1 MKITLDEGFQFGL
14 GAFETIAVEAGKP
27 IFLDKHLKRLE
38 RAAEFLHLGML
49 SERGI
54 TEKQILRYLEE
65 QAQLSGSRGN
75 FANITQ
81 LSESRGNF
89 ANMTQLPESRENLA
103 NMMQLSE
110 SRENFSDITHCALK
124 IMLSKENVVF
134 SMRANPYTPE
144 RYEKGFV
151 LDISPVKRNETS
163 SLVYHKTMN
172 YGDCILE
179 KRNAAAAGVDER
191 LFLNTKDQICEG
203 TVSNIFFVKQGKLYT
218 PEVRCGLL
226 PGILREYICETQHV
240 EETTIYPENL
250 KAYEECFVTNSLMG
264 IMPVRQVGEISFTE
278 EKVTQALMAKY
289 QKLIAND
296 VLFSK

>member
-38 RAAEFLHLGML
+38 RAAEFLHLGTL
-49 SERGI
+49 SDRGI

-65 QAQLSGSRGN
+65 Q
-75 FANITQ
+75 TQ
-81 LSESRGNF
+81 LPESRENF
-89 ANMTQLPESRENLA
+89 ENMTQLPESRENFFD
-103 NMMQLSE
+103 M
-110 SRENFSDITHCALK
+110 THCALK

-163 SLVYHKTMN
+163 SLVYYKTMN
-172 YGDCILE
+172 YCDCILE

-218 PEVRCGLL
+218 PDTRCGLL

-240 EETTIYPENL
+240 EEAIIYPEDL
-250 KAYEECFVTNSLMG
+250 KEYEECFVTNSLMG
-264 IMPVRQVGEISFTE
+264 IMPVRQIEETSFTE
-278 EKVTQALMAKY
+278 EKVTQTVLAKY

-296 VLFSK
+296 VLFPK

>member
-38 RAAEFLHLGML
+38 RAAEFLRLGTL

-65 QAQLSGSRGN
+65 QAQLP
-75 FANITQ
+75 
-81 LSESRGNF
+81 ESRENF
-89 ANMTQLPESRENLA
+89 ANMTQLP
-103 NMMQLSE
+103 E

-144 RYEKGFV
+144 QYEKGFV

-179 KRNAAAAGVDER
+179 KRNATAAGVDER

-218 PEVRCGLL
+218 PDTRCGLL

-240 EETTIYPENL
+240 EEAIIYPEDL
-250 KAYEECFVTNSLMG
+250 KEYEECFVTNSLMG
-264 IMPVRQVGEISFTE
+264 IMPVRQIEETSFTE
-278 EKVTQALMAKY
+278 EKVTQTLLAKY

-296 VLFSK
+296 VLFPK

>member
-38 RAAEFLHLGML
+38 RAAEFLHLGTL
-49 SERGI
+49 SDRGI

-65 QAQLSGSRGN
+65 Q
-75 FANITQ
+75 TQ
-81 LSESRGNF
+81 LPESRENF
-89 ANMTQLPESRENLA
+89 ENMTQLPESREN
-103 NMMQLSE
+103 
-110 SRENFSDITHCALK
+110 FSDMTHCALK

-163 SLVYHKTMN
+163 SLVYYKTMN

-218 PEVRCGLL
+218 PDTRCGLL

-240 EETTIYPENL
+240 EEAISYPEDL
-250 KAYEECFVTNSLMG
+250 KEYEECFVTNSLMG
-264 IMPVRQVGEISFTE
+264 IMPVRQIEETSFTE
-278 EKVTQALMAKY
+278 EKVTQTLLAKY

-296 VLFSK
+296 VLFPK

>member
-38 RAAEFLHLGML
+38 RAAEFLYLGTL

-65 QAQLSGSRGN
+65 QAQLPESRAN

-81 LSESRGNF
+81 F
-89 ANMTQLPESRENLA
+89 
-103 NMMQLSE
+103 SE

-218 PEVRCGLL
+218 PDTRCGLL

-240 EETTIYPENL
+240 EEVIIYPENL
-250 KAYEECFVTNSLMG
+250 KEYEECFVTNSLMG
-264 IMPVRQVGEISFTE
+264 IMPVRQIEETSFTE
-278 EKVTQALMAKY
+278 EKVTQTLLAKY
-289 QKLIAND
+289 QKLISND
-296 VLFSK
+296 VLFPK

>member
-38 RAAEFLHLGML
+38 RAAEFLHLGTL
-49 SERGI
+49 SDRGI

-65 QAQLSGSRGN
+65 QAQLP
-75 FANITQ
+75 
-81 LSESRGNF
+81 ESRENF
-89 ANMTQLPESRENLA
+89 ANMTQLP
-103 NMMQLSE
+103 E

-218 PEVRCGLL
+218 PDTRCGLL

-240 EETTIYPENL
+240 EEAIIYPKDL
-250 KAYEECFVTNSLMG
+250 KEYEECFVTNSLMG
-264 IMPVRQVGEISFTE
+264 IMPVRQIEETLFTE

>member
-1 MKITLDEGFQFGL
+1 MNIILDEGFQFGL
-14 GAFETIAVEAGKP
+14 GAFETVAVEGGQP
-27 IFLDKHLKRLE
+27 VFLDKHLKRLE
-38 RAAEFLHLGML
+38 RAAEFLHLGTL

-65 QAQLSGSRGN
+65 QAQLSESRENLANMAQLSESREN

-81 LSESRGNF
+81 LSKSRGNF
-89 ANMTQLPESRENLA
+89 ANMTQLPESRENLV
-103 NMMQLSE
+103 
-110 SRENFSDITHCALK
+110 DITHCALK

-151 LDISPVKRNETS
+151 LDISSVKRNETS
-163 SLVYHKTMN
+163 PLVYHKTMN

-179 KRNAAAAGVDER
+179 KRNALAAGVDER

-240 EETTIYPENL
+240 EETTIYSKDL

-264 IMPVRQVGEISFTE
+264 IIPVRQVGAISFTE
-278 EKVTQALMAKY
+278 EKVTQTLRAKY
-289 QKLIAND
+289 QKLTGEM
-296 VLFSK
+296 S

>member
-38 RAAEFLHLGML
+38 RAAEFLHLGTL

-65 QAQLSGSRGN
+65 QAQL
-75 FANITQ
+75 
-81 LSESRGNF
+81 
-89 ANMTQLPESRENLA
+89 PESRENLA
-103 NMMQLSE
+103 NMMQLPE
-110 SRENFSDITHCALK
+110 SRENFSNITHCALK

-218 PEVRCGLL
+218 PDTRCGLL

-240 EETTIYPENL
+240 EEAIIYPKDL
-250 KAYEECFVTNSLMG
+250 KEYEECFVTNSLMG
-264 IMPVRQVGEISFTE
+264 IMPVRQIEETLFTE
-278 EKVTQALMAKY
+278 EKVTQTLLAKY

-296 VLFSK
+296 VLFPK

>member
-38 RAAEFLHLGML
+38 RAAEFLHLGTL
-49 SERGI
+49 SDRGI

-65 QAQLSGSRGN
+65 QAQLP
-75 FANITQ
+75 
-81 LSESRGNF
+81 ESRENF
-89 ANMTQLPESRENLA
+89 ANMTQLP
-103 NMMQLSE
+103 E

-218 PEVRCGLL
+218 PDTRCGLL

-240 EETTIYPENL
+240 EEAIIYPKDL
-250 KAYEECFVTNSLMG
+250 KEYEECFVTNSLMG
-264 IMPVRQVGEISFTE
+264 IMPVRQIEETLFTE
-278 EKVTQALMAKY
+278 EKVTQALLAKY

-296 VLFSK
+296 VLFLK

>member
-38 RAAEFLHLGML
+38 RAAEFLHLGTL
-49 SERGI
+49 SDRGI

-65 QAQLSGSRGN
+65 Q
-75 FANITQ
+75 TQ
-81 LSESRGNF
+81 LPESRENF
-89 ANMTQLPESRENLA
+89 ENMTQLPESREN
-103 NMMQLSE
+103 
-110 SRENFSDITHCALK
+110 FSDMTHCALK

-179 KRNAAAAGVDER
+179 KRDAAAAGVDER

-218 PEVRCGLL
+218 PDTRCGLL

-240 EETTIYPENL
+240 EEAIIYPEDL
-250 KAYEECFVTNSLMG
+250 KEYEECFVTNSLMG
-264 IMPVRQVGEISFTE
+264 IMPVRQIEETSFTE
-278 EKVTQALMAKY
+278 EKVTQTLLAKY

-296 VLFSK
+296 VLFPK

>member
-38 RAAEFLHLGML
+38 RAAEFLHLGTL
-49 SERGI
+49 SDRGI

-65 QAQLSGSRGN
+65 QAQLP
-75 FANITQ
+75 
-81 LSESRGNF
+81 ESRENF
-89 ANMTQLPESRENLA
+89 ANMTQLP
-103 NMMQLSE
+103 E

-144 RYEKGFV
+144 QYEKGFV

-163 SLVYHKTMN
+163 SLVYYKTMN

-179 KRNAAAAGVDER
+179 KRNAVAAGVDER

-250 KAYEECFVTNSLMG
+250 KSYEECFVTNSLMG
-264 IMPVRQVGEISFTE
+264 IMPVRQVGEILFTE

-296 VLFSK
+296 VLFPK

>member
-38 RAAEFLHLGML
+38 RAAEFLHLGTL

-65 QAQLSGSRGN
+65 QAQL
-75 FANITQ
+75 
-81 LSESRGNF
+81 
-89 ANMTQLPESRENLA
+89 PESRENLA
-103 NMMQLSE
+103 NMMQLPE

-191 LFLNTKDQICEG
+191 IFLNTKDQICEG

-226 PGILREYICETQHV
+226 PGILREYICETQDV

-278 EKVTQALMAKY
+278 EKVTQTLMAKY
-289 QKLIAND
+289 QKLIANN

>member
-38 RAAEFLHLGML
+38 RAAEFLHLGTL

-65 QAQLSGSRGN
+65 QAQLS
-75 FANITQ
+75 
-81 LSESRGNF
+81 ESW
-89 ANMTQLPESRENLA
+89 ENLA
-103 NMMQLSE
+103 NMMQLPE

-191 LFLNTKDQICEG
+191 IFLNTKDQICEG
-203 TVSNIFFVKQGKLYT
+203 TASNIFFVKQGKLYT

-226 PGILREYICETQHV
+226 PGILREYICETQQV
-240 EETTIYPENL
+240 EETTIHLENL

-264 IMPVRQVGEISFTE
+264 IMPVKQVGEISFTE
-278 EKVTQALMAKY
+278 EKVTQTLMAKY
-289 QKLIAND
+289 QKLIANN

>member
-38 RAAEFLHLGML
+38 RAAEFLYLGTL

-65 QAQLSGSRGN
+65 QAQLPESRAN

-81 LSESRGNF
+81 F
-89 ANMTQLPESRENLA
+89 
-103 NMMQLSE
+103 SE

-179 KRNAAAAGVDER
+179 KRSAAAAGVDER

-218 PEVRCGLL
+218 PDTRCGLL

-240 EETTIYPENL
+240 EEVIIYPEDL
-250 KAYEECFVTNSLMG
+250 KEYEECFVTNSLMG
-264 IMPVRQVGEISFTE
+264 IMPVRQIEETSFTE
-278 EKVTQALMAKY
+278 EKVTQTLLAKY

-296 VLFSK
+296 VLFPK

>member
-38 RAAEFLHLGML
+38 RAAEFLHLGTL
-49 SERGI
+49 SDRGI

-65 QAQLSGSRGN
+65 Q
-75 FANITQ
+75 
-81 LSESRGNF
+81 
-89 ANMTQLPESRENLA
+89 TQLPESRENLA

-218 PEVRCGLL
+218 PDTRCGLL

-240 EETTIYPENL
+240 EEAIIYPKDL
-250 KAYEECFVTNSLMG
+250 KEYEECFVTNSLMG
-264 IMPVRQVGEISFTE
+264 IMPVRQIEETLFTE
-278 EKVTQALMAKY
+278 EKVTQTLLAKY

-296 VLFSK
+296 VLFPK

>member
-38 RAAEFLHLGML
+38 RAAEFLYLGTL

-65 QAQLSGSRGN
+65 QAQLPESRAN
-75 FANITQ
+75 VANITQ
-81 LSESRGNF
+81 F
-89 ANMTQLPESRENLA
+89 
-103 NMMQLSE
+103 SE

-144 RYEKGFV
+144 QYEKGFV

-179 KRNAAAAGVDER
+179 KRNAVAAGVDER

-218 PEVRCGLL
+218 PDTRCGLL

-240 EETTIYPENL
+240 EEVIIYPENL
-250 KAYEECFVTNSLMG
+250 KEYEECFVTNSLMG
-264 IMPVRQVGEISFTE
+264 IMPVRQIEETSFTE
-278 EKVTQALMAKY
+278 EKVTQTLLAKY

-296 VLFSK
+296 VLFPK

>member
-38 RAAEFLHLGML
+38 RAAEFLHLGTL
-49 SERGI
+49 SDRGI

-65 QAQLSGSRGN
+65 QEQLP
-75 FANITQ
+75 
-81 LSESRGNF
+81 ESRENF
-89 ANMTQLPESRENLA
+89 ANMTQLP
-103 NMMQLSE
+103 E

-151 LDISPVKRNETS
+151 LDISLVKRNETS

-218 PEVRCGLL
+218 PDTRCGLL

-240 EETTIYPENL
+240 EEAIIYPKDL
-250 KAYEECFVTNSLMG
+250 KEYEECFVTNSLMG
-264 IMPVRQVGEISFTE
+264 IMPVRQIEETLFTE
-278 EKVTQALMAKY
+278 EKVTQTLLAKY

-296 VLFSK
+296 VLFPK

>member
-38 RAAEFLHLGML
+38 RAAEFLHLGTL

-65 QAQLSGSRGN
+65 QAQLP
-75 FANITQ
+75 
-81 LSESRGNF
+81 ESRENL
-89 ANMTQLPESRENLA
+89 ANMMQLPESRENLE

-151 LDISPVKRNETS
+151 LDISLVKRNETS

-191 LFLNTKDQICEG
+191 IFLNTKDQICEG
-203 TVSNIFFVKQGKLYT
+203 TVSNIFFVKQEKLYT

-226 PGILREYICETQHV
+226 PGILREYICETQDV

-250 KAYEECFVTNSLMG
+250 KVYEECFVTNSLMG

-278 EKVTQALMAKY
+278 EKVTQTLMAKY
-289 QKLIAND
+289 QKLIANN

>member
-38 RAAEFLHLGML
+38 RAAEFLHLGTL

-65 QAQLSGSRGN
+65 QAQLPESRAN

-81 LSESRGNF
+81 F
-89 ANMTQLPESRENLA
+89 
-103 NMMQLSE
+103 SE

-218 PEVRCGLL
+218 PDTRCGLL
-226 PGILREYICETQHV
+226 PGILREYICETQNV
-240 EETTIYPENL
+240 EEAIIYPEDL
-250 KAYEECFVTNSLMG
+250 KEYEECFITNSLMG
-264 IMPVRQVGEISFTE
+264 IMPVRQIEETSFTE
-278 EKVTQALMAKY
+278 EKVTQTLLAKY

-296 VLFSK
+296 VLFPK

>member
-38 RAAEFLHLGML
+38 RAAEFLHLGTL

-65 QAQLSGSRGN
+65 QAQLP
-75 FANITQ
+75 
-81 LSESRGNF
+81 ESRENF
-89 ANMTQLPESRENLA
+89 ANMTQLPERGENFA
-103 NMMQLSE
+103 NVMQLPE

-179 KRNAAAAGVDER
+179 KRNAVAAGVDER

-203 TVSNIFFVKQGKLYT
+203 TVSNIFFVKQGKFYT

>member
-38 RAAEFLHLGML
+38 RAAEFLHLGTL
-49 SERGI
+49 SDRGI

-65 QAQLSGSRGN
+65 Q
-75 FANITQ
+75 TQ
-81 LSESRGNF
+81 LPESRENF
-89 ANMTQLPESRENLA
+89 ENMTQLPESRENFFD
-103 NMMQLSE
+103 M
-110 SRENFSDITHCALK
+110 THCALK

-163 SLVYHKTMN
+163 SLVYYKTMN

-218 PEVRCGLL
+218 PDTRCGLL

-240 EETTIYPENL
+240 EEAIIYPEDL
-250 KAYEECFVTNSLMG
+250 KEYEECFVTNSLMG
-264 IMPVRQVGEISFTE
+264 IMPVRQIEETSFTE
-278 EKVTQALMAKY
+278 EKVTQTLLAKY

-296 VLFSK
+296 VLFPK

>member
-38 RAAEFLHLGML
+38 RAAEFLHLGTL
-49 SERGI
+49 SDRGI

-65 QAQLSGSRGN
+65 QAQLP
-75 FANITQ
+75 
-81 LSESRGNF
+81 ESWENF
-89 ANMTQLPESRENLA
+89 ANMTQLP
-103 NMMQLSE
+103 E

-218 PEVRCGLL
+218 PDTRCGLL
-226 PGILREYICETQHV
+226 SGILREYICETQHV
-240 EETTIYPENL
+240 EEAIIYPKDL
-250 KAYEECFVTNSLMG
+250 KEYEECFVTNSLMG
-264 IMPVRQVGEISFTE
+264 IMPVRQIEETLFTE
-278 EKVTQALMAKY
+278 EKVTQTLLAKY

-296 VLFSK
+296 VLFPK

>member
-38 RAAEFLHLGML
+38 RAAEFLYLGTL

-65 QAQLSGSRGN
+65 QAQLPESRAN

-81 LSESRGNF
+81 F
-89 ANMTQLPESRENLA
+89 
-103 NMMQLSE
+103 SE

-144 RYEKGFV
+144 QYEKGFV

-179 KRNAAAAGVDER
+179 KRNAVAAGVDER

-218 PEVRCGLL
+218 PEIRCGLL
-226 PGILREYICETQHV
+226 PGILREYICEIQHV

-264 IMPVRQVGEISFTE
+264 IMPVRQIEETSFTE
-278 EKVTQALMAKY
+278 EKVTQTLLAKY

-296 VLFSK
+296 VLFPK

>member
-38 RAAEFLHLGML
+38 RAAEFLHLGTL

-65 QAQLSGSRGN
+65 QA
-75 FANITQ
+75 
-81 LSESRGNF
+81 
-89 ANMTQLPESRENLA
+89 QLPESRENLA

-144 RYEKGFV
+144 QYEKGFV

-163 SLVYHKTMN
+163 SLVYYKTMN

-179 KRNAAAAGVDER
+179 KRNAVAAGVDER

-264 IMPVRQVGEISFTE
+264 IMPVRQVGEILFTE

>member
-38 RAAEFLHLGML
+38 RAAEFLHLGTL
-49 SERGI
+49 SDRGI

-65 QAQLSGSRGN
+65 QAQLP
-75 FANITQ
+75 
-81 LSESRGNF
+81 ESRENF
-89 ANMTQLPESRENLA
+89 ANMTQLP
-103 NMMQLSE
+103 
-110 SRENFSDITHCALK
+110 ENFSDITHCALK

-134 SMRANPYTPE
+134 SMSANPYTPE
-144 RYEKGFV
+144 QYEKGFV

-163 SLVYHKTMN
+163 SLVYYKTMN

-179 KRNAAAAGVDER
+179 KRNAVAAGVDER

-218 PEVRCGLL
+218 PEIRCGLL

-264 IMPVRQVGEISFTE
+264 IMPVRQVGEILFTE
-278 EKVTQALMAKY
+278 EKVIQALMAKY

>member
-38 RAAEFLHLGML
+38 RAAEFLYLGTL

-65 QAQLSGSRGN
+65 QAQLPESRAN

-81 LSESRGNF
+81 F
-89 ANMTQLPESRENLA
+89 
-103 NMMQLSE
+103 SE

-218 PEVRCGLL
+218 PDNRCGLL

-240 EETTIYPENL
+240 EEVIIYPENL
-250 KAYEECFVTNSLMG
+250 KEYEECFVTNSLMG
-264 IMPVRQVGEISFTE
+264 IMPVRQIEETSFTE
-278 EKVTQALMAKY
+278 EKVTQTLLAKY

-296 VLFSK
+296 VLFPK

>member
-38 RAAEFLHLGML
+38 RAAEFLYLGTL

-65 QAQLSGSRGN
+65 QAQLP
-75 FANITQ
+75 
-81 LSESRGNF
+81 ESRANF
-89 ANMTQLPESRENLA
+89 ANMTQLP
-103 NMMQLSE
+103 E

-163 SLVYHKTMN
+163 SLVYYKTMN

-218 PEVRCGLL
+218 PDTRCGLL

-240 EETTIYPENL
+240 EEAIIYPEDL
-250 KAYEECFVTNSLMG
+250 KEYEECFVTNSLMG
-264 IMPVRQVGEISFTE
+264 IMPVRQIEETSFTE
-278 EKVTQALMAKY
+278 EKVTQTLLAKY

-296 VLFSK
+296 VLFPK

>member
-38 RAAEFLHLGML
+38 WAAEFLYLGTL

-65 QAQLSGSRGN
+65 QAQLPESRAN

-81 LSESRGNF
+81 F
-89 ANMTQLPESRENLA
+89 
-103 NMMQLSE
+103 SE

-218 PEVRCGLL
+218 PDTRCGLL

-240 EETTIYPENL
+240 EEVIIYPENL
-250 KAYEECFVTNSLMG
+250 KEYEECFVTNSLMG
-264 IMPVRQVGEISFTE
+264 IMPVRQIEETSFTE
-278 EKVTQALMAKY
+278 EKVTQTLLAKY

-296 VLFSK
+296 VLFPK

>member
-38 RAAEFLHLGML
+38 RAAEFLYLGTL

-65 QAQLSGSRGN
+65 QAQLPESRAN

-81 LSESRGNF
+81 F
-89 ANMTQLPESRENLA
+89 
-103 NMMQLSE
+103 SE

-218 PEVRCGLL
+218 PDTRCGLL

-240 EETTIYPENL
+240 EEAIIYL
-250 KAYEECFVTNSLMG
+250 KDLKEYEECFVTNSLMG
-264 IMPVRQVGEISFTE
+264 IMPVRQIEETSFTE
-278 EKVTQALMAKY
+278 EKVTQTLLAKY
-289 QKLIAND
+289 QKLISND
-296 VLFSK
+296 VLFPK

>member
-38 RAAEFLHLGML
+38 RAAEFLHLGTL
-49 SERGI
+49 SDRGI

-65 QAQLSGSRGN
+65 QAQLPESRAN

-81 LSESRGNF
+81 F
-89 ANMTQLPESRENLA
+89 
-103 NMMQLSE
+103 SE

-191 LFLNTKDQICEG
+191 LFLNTKDRICEG

-218 PEVRCGLL
+218 PDTRCGLL

-240 EETTIYPENL
+240 EEAIIYPKDL
-250 KAYEECFVTNSLMG
+250 KEYEECFVTNSLMG
-264 IMPVRQVGEISFTE
+264 IMPVRQIEETLFTE
-278 EKVTQALMAKY
+278 EKVTQTLLAKY

-296 VLFSK
+296 VLFPK

>member
-38 RAAEFLHLGML
+38 RAAEFLYLGTL

-65 QAQLSGSRGN
+65 QAQLPESRAN

-81 LSESRGNF
+81 F
-89 ANMTQLPESRENLA
+89 
-103 NMMQLSE
+103 SE

-218 PEVRCGLL
+218 PDTRCGLL
-226 PGILREYICETQHV
+226 PGIFREYICETQHV
-240 EETTIYPENL
+240 EEVIIYPENL
-250 KAYEECFVTNSLMG
+250 KEYEECFVTNSLMG
-264 IMPVRQVGEISFTE
+264 IMPVRQIEETSFTE
-278 EKVTQALMAKY
+278 EKVTQTLLAKY

-296 VLFSK
+296 VLFPK

>member
-38 RAAEFLHLGML
+38 RAAEFLYLGTL

-65 QAQLSGSRGN
+65 QAQLPESRAN

-81 LSESRGNF
+81 F
-89 ANMTQLPESRENLA
+89 
-103 NMMQLSE
+103 SE

-218 PEVRCGLL
+218 PDTRCGLL

-240 EETTIYPENL
+240 EEVIIYPENL
-250 KAYEECFVTNSLMG
+250 KEYEECFVTNSLMG
-264 IMPVRQVGEISFTE
+264 IMPVRQIEETSFTE
-278 EKVTQALMAKY
+278 EKVTQTLLAKY

-296 VLFSK
+296 VLFPK

>member
-38 RAAEFLHLGML
+38 RAAEFLYLGTL

-65 QAQLSGSRGN
+65 QAQLPESRAN

-81 LSESRGNF
+81 F
-89 ANMTQLPESRENLA
+89 
-103 NMMQLSE
+103 SE

-134 SMRANPYTPE
+134 SMRPNPYTPE

-151 LDISPVKRNETS
+151 MDISGVRRNETS
-163 SLVYHKTMN
+163 PLVYHKTMN

-179 KRNAAAAGVDER
+179 KRNAAAAGMDER
-191 LFLNTKDQICEG
+191 LVLNTKGQICEG

-218 PEVRCGLL
+218 PDTRCGLL

-240 EETTIYPENL
+240 EEAIIYPKDL
-250 KAYEECFVTNSLMG
+250 KEYEECFVTNSLMG
-264 IMPVRQVGEISFTE
+264 IMPVRQIEETLFTE
-278 EKVTQALMAKY
+278 EKVTQTLLAKY

-296 VLFSK
+296 VLFPK

>member
-38 RAAEFLHLGML
+38 RAAEFLYLGTL

-65 QAQLSGSRGN
+65 QAQLPESRAN

-81 LSESRGNF
+81 F
-89 ANMTQLPESRENLA
+89 
-103 NMMQLSE
+103 SE

-134 SMRANPYTPE
+134 SVRANPYTPE

-179 KRNAAAAGVDER
+179 KRNAMAAGVDER
-191 LFLNTKDQICEG
+191 LFLNTQGQICEG

-218 PEVRCGLL
+218 PDTRCGLL
-226 PGILREYICETQHV
+226 PGILRDYICETQHV

-264 IMPVRQVGEISFTE
+264 IMPVRQVGEILFTE
-278 EKVTQALMAKY
+278 EKVIQALMAKY

>member
-38 RAAEFLHLGML
+38 RAAEFLHLGTL
-49 SERGI
+49 SDRGI

-65 QAQLSGSRGN
+65 QAQLP
-75 FANITQ
+75 
-81 LSESRGNF
+81 ESRENF
-89 ANMTQLPESRENLA
+89 ANMTQLP
-103 NMMQLSE
+103 E

-179 KRNAAAAGVDER
+179 KRNAAATGVDER

-218 PEVRCGLL
+218 PDTRCGLL

-240 EETTIYPENL
+240 EEAIIYPKDL
-250 KAYEECFVTNSLMG
+250 KEYEECFVTNSLMG
-264 IMPVRQVGEISFTE
+264 IMPVRQIEETLFTE
-278 EKVTQALMAKY
+278 EKVTQTLLAKY

-296 VLFSK
+296 VLFPK

>member
-1 MKITLDEGFQFGL
+1 MKITLDEGFQCGL
-14 GAFETIAVEAGKP
+14 GAFATIAVEAGKP

-38 RAAEFLHLGML
+38 RAAEFLHLGTL
-49 SERGI
+49 SDRGI

-65 QAQLSGSRGN
+65 QAQLP
-75 FANITQ
+75 
-81 LSESRGNF
+81 ESRENF
-89 ANMTQLPESRENLA
+89 ANMTQLP
-103 NMMQLSE
+103 E

-218 PEVRCGLL
+218 PDTRCGLL

-240 EETTIYPENL
+240 EEAIIYPKDL
-250 KAYEECFVTNSLMG
+250 KEYEECFVTNSLMG
-264 IMPVRQVGEISFTE
+264 IMPVRQIEETLFTE
-278 EKVTQALMAKY
+278 EKVTQTLLAKY

-296 VLFSK
+296 VLFPK

>member
-38 RAAEFLHLGML
+38 RAAEFLHLGTL
-49 SERGI
+49 SDRGI

-65 QAQLSGSRGN
+65 QAQLP
-75 FANITQ
+75 
-81 LSESRGNF
+81 ESRENF
-89 ANMTQLPESRENLA
+89 ANMTQLP
-103 NMMQLSE
+103 E

-144 RYEKGFV
+144 QYEKGFV

-163 SLVYHKTMN
+163 SLVYYKTMN

-179 KRNAAAAGVDER
+179 KRNAVAAGVDER

-240 EETTIYPENL
+240 EEVIIYPKDL
-250 KAYEECFVTNSLMG
+250 KEYEECFVTNSLMG
-264 IMPVRQVGEISFTE
+264 IMPVRQIEETLFTE
-278 EKVTQALMAKY
+278 EKVTQTLLAKY

-296 VLFSK
+296 VLFPK

>member
-38 RAAEFLHLGML
+38 RAAEFLYLGTL

-65 QAQLSGSRGN
+65 QAQLPESRAN

-81 LSESRGNF
+81 F
-89 ANMTQLPESRENLA
+89 
-103 NMMQLSE
+103 SE

-179 KRNAAAAGVDER
+179 KRNATAAGVDER
-191 LFLNTKDQICEG
+191 LFLKTKDQICEG

-218 PEVRCGLL
+218 PDTRCGLL

-240 EETTIYPENL
+240 EEVIIYPENL
-250 KAYEECFVTNSLMG
+250 KEYEECFVTNSLMG
-264 IMPVRQVGEISFTE
+264 IMPVRQIEETSFTE
-278 EKVTQALMAKY
+278 EKVTQTLLAKY

-296 VLFSK
+296 VLFPK

>member
-38 RAAEFLHLGML
+38 RAAEFLYLGTL

-65 QAQLSGSRGN
+65 QAQLPESRAN

-81 LSESRGNF
+81 F
-89 ANMTQLPESRENLA
+89 
-103 NMMQLSE
+103 SE

-163 SLVYHKTMN
+163 SLIYHKTMN

-218 PEVRCGLL
+218 PDTRCGLL

-240 EETTIYPENL
+240 EEAIIYPEDL
-250 KAYEECFVTNSLMG
+250 KEYEECFVTNSLMG
-264 IMPVRQVGEISFTE
+264 IMPVRQIEETSFTE
-278 EKVTQALMAKY
+278 EKVTQTLLAKY

-296 VLFSK
+296 VLFPK

>member
-38 RAAEFLHLGML
+38 RAAEFLYLGTL

-65 QAQLSGSRGN
+65 QTQLPESRAN

-81 LSESRGNF
+81 F
-89 ANMTQLPESRENLA
+89 
-103 NMMQLSE
+103 SE

-179 KRNAAAAGVDER
+179 KRNATAAGVDER

-218 PEVRCGLL
+218 PDTRCGLL

-240 EETTIYPENL
+240 EEAIIYPEDL
-250 KAYEECFVTNSLMG
+250 KEYEECFVTNSLMG
-264 IMPVRQVGEISFTE
+264 IMPVRQIEETSFTE
-278 EKVTQALMAKY
+278 EKVTQTLLAKY

-296 VLFSK
+296 VLFPK

>member
-38 RAAEFLHLGML
+38 RAAEFLRLGTL

-65 QAQLSGSRGN
+65 QAQLP
-75 FANITQ
+75 
-81 LSESRGNF
+81 ESRENF
-89 ANMTQLPESRENLA
+89 ANMTQLP
-103 NMMQLSE
+103 E

-144 RYEKGFV
+144 QYEKGFV

-218 PEVRCGLL
+218 PEIRCGLL

-264 IMPVRQVGEISFTE
+264 IMPVRQVGEILFTE
-278 EKVTQALMAKY
+278 EKVIQALMAKY